1 MTHKKHKNEE
11 QDVEFEAV
19 PEETTSFKKKSDSAK
34 ASELDTVK
42 KERTEYL
49 EGWQRAK
56 ADLINYKKD
65 IEQEKKR
72 IREYASE
79 DVVSDLIPV
88 LDSFDM
94 AFRDRTAWEKTPP
107 NWRQGIEYIYNQLL
121 AVLEKNGVTQLNPL
135 DAMFDPN
142 VHESIGTR
150 EVHKEDNGKILEV
163 VQKGYRLH
171 TKLIRAPKV
180 LVGEAK

>member
-56 ADLINYKKD
+56 ADLIK
-65 IEQEKKR
+65 
-72 IREYASE
+72 
-79 DVVSDLIPV
+79 
-88 LDSFDM
+88 
-94 AFRDRTAWEKTPP
+94 
-107 NWRQGIEYIYNQLL
+107 
-121 AVLEKNGVTQLNPL
+121 
-135 DAMFDPN
+135 
-142 VHESIGTR
+142 IG
-150 EVHKEDNGKILEV
+150 
-163 VQKGYRLH
+163 
-171 TKLIRAPKV
+171 RAHV
-180 LVGEAK
+180 